1 MHKSTSFLKNGF
13 KLMGDIVFCDVST
26 KINMN
31 GISWIFVGQERFGN
45 MTRVKLTHLVAMCSI
60 LFSV

>member
-13 KLMGDIVFCDVST
+13 NLMGHIVFCDVST
-26 KINMN
+26 KININ

-45 MTRVKLTHLVAMCSI
+45 MTRVKLADLVAMCSI